1 MPPKRDNQETIN
13 GDLSS
18 QITAAVN
25 AALEAHLA
33 PMRQELLAVRD
44 SNSNST
50 EHIGGRI
57 DSLETLFAK
66 FLHSQNNPQPPQGAV
81 VSPSGADTG
90 LSGSGMGGPTAKTP
104 PRRNLEQPFQ
114 DFRSNMGTGRDD
126 TSNTNYHCKL
136 PKLTFSSFNGSD
148 VLTSEEDYEFYFDV
162 FQTPEM
168 YKTRMAT
175 THFGGDAR
183 EWYRGF
189 KMDNPHP
196 PWPILVDE
204 VRSRFSENASDNPL
218 EEFRKVIHLGKIDEY
233 IRNFEKVKSRLMS
246 STKVKDSNFY
256 LLAFLS
262 GLRDEVRYS
271 VEMCG
276 PSCLTQ
282 AYKFAR
288 QAELSVEGQEKRNR
302 TIARPILPIPTASKF
317 LKGPE
322 NFDRKQTLCLP
333 PPVKQA
339 TVPPDDTRMT
349 FEHMRKL
356 GLCYWCGEKY
366 HQGHKCQKK
375 KLHLL
380 EAAEVEEGECS
391 TDIENKVDFHIQEM
405 AEEGYEQANISMCS
419 SQGMEG
425 TQTLKFK
432 GVIKQL
438 PILALIDSGSTHS
451 FIHPSVVHLI
461 ELPTIP
467 SPPMLVKTAS
477 GSKLLSD
484 LKCQT
489 LQFTLQNHQF
499 EGEFRV
505 LEVQGYDIILGMD
518 WIAMVGPV
526 IIDCV
531 QGLVKLK
538 QHGKEISLKVQNEVA
553 EVKLCQGELCISK
566 EQQKGSDIILA
577 LLFITQLDD
586 ANTCTP
592 STASQHHILP
602 PLQEVLDAFGVVF
615 SDPSSLPPVR
625 SIDHQIPLQSE
636 AVPVNIRPYRF
647 SHFQKLEI
655 EKIVEELLLSGYIRA
670 STSPF
675 ASPILLVKKKDQS
688 WRLCVDYRKLNDV
701 TVKNKFPI
709 PIIDDLLDEL
719 HGAKFFSKL
728 DLKSGYHQI
737 RMFEPDIP
745 KTAFRTHMGHY
756 EFTIMPFGLTNTPAT
771 FQALMN
777 SIFKPYLRK
786 FILVFFDD
794 ILVFSTSLEK
804 HKNHLATTLQ
814 ILQENQLFA
823 KLSKC
828 VIGATEVEYLGHIIS
843 ENGVATD
850 PSKVVA
856 MTDWPTPKTVKQLRG
871 FLGLT
876 GYYRKFIKRYGV
888 LSRPLT
894 DLLKK
899 DAFKWTDSA
908 QSAFLQLKSA
918 MCQAPVLALP
928 DFTKPFIV
936 ETDASQVGI
945 GAVLMQEKRPIAFF
959 SKGLGQKNQGAS
971 NVVADALSR
980 REGYTDTVSHLHSEL
995 HMVSEIVPHWVTD
1008 LLSSYEGD
1016 KWIASLKTKLSTDN
1030 AATHHLT
1037 EHQGSLV
1044 TYKRLKSLFY
1054 WPSMK
1059 EHVMEHVRNC
1069 ENCQLTKPE
1078 HTPLPGLLQPLPIP
1092 PEAWNSIG
1100 MDFIT
1105 GLPKSEG
1112 KEVLLIVVDRLTKY
1126 GHFLPLAHPY
1136 SAATVAQVFLDN
1148 IYKLH
1153 GLPVSIVSNR
1163 DPVFTSQFW
1172 KELMRKL
1179 GMQLNMSTSY
1189 HPQTDGQVERVNQCV
1204 EAYLR
1209 SMVFQQQKKW
1219 VRWVPLAEY
1228 WYNTNFHSSLHTTPF
1243 KALYGYD
1250 PPVLALGSAPKSSI
1264 ESVNELLRLRQ
1275 QMLMDLKS
1283 QLAKAQDRMKSLQIQ
1298 RGVRDIL
1305 TKEIGFI

>member
-1 MPPKRDNQETIN
+1 
-13 GDLSS
+13 
-18 QITAAVN
+18 
-25 AALEAHLA
+25 
-33 PMRQELLAVRD
+33 
-44 SNSNST
+44 
-50 EHIGGRI
+50 
-57 DSLETLFAK
+57 
-66 FLHSQNNPQPPQGAV
+66 
-81 VSPSGADTG
+81 
-90 LSGSGMGGPTAKTP
+90 
-104 PRRNLEQPFQ
+104 
-114 DFRSNMGTGRDD
+114 
-126 TSNTNYHCKL
+126 
-136 PKLTFSSFNGSD
+136 
-148 VLTSEEDYEFYFDV
+148 
-162 FQTPEM
+162 
-168 YKTRMAT
+168 
-175 THFGGDAR
+175 
-183 EWYRGF
+183 
-189 KMDNPHP
+189 
-196 PWPILVDE
+196 
-204 VRSRFSENASDNPL
+204 
-218 EEFRKVIHLGKIDEY
+218 
-233 IRNFEKVKSRLMS
+233 
-246 STKVKDSNFY
+246 
-256 LLAFLS
+256 
-262 GLRDEVRYS
+262 
-271 VEMCG
+271 MCG

-282 AYKFAR
+282 AYKIAR

-302 TIARPILPIPTASKF
+302 TIARPNLPIPTAPKF

-322 NFDRKQTLCLP
+322 NFDRKQTLYLP

-339 TVPPDDTRMT
+339 TVPSDNTRMT

-366 HQGHKCQKK
+366 RQGHKCQKK

-380 EAAEVEEGECS
+380 EATEVEEGECS
-391 TDIENKVDFHIQEM
+391 TNIENKVDFHIQEM
-405 AEEGYEQANISMCS
+405 AEEGYEQADISMCS
-419 SQGMEG
+419 PQGMEG

-489 LQFTLQNHQF
+489 LQFTLHNHQF

-538 QHGKEISLKVQNEVA
+538 HHGKEISLKVQNEVA
-553 EVKLCQGELCISK
+553 EVKLCLGELCISK

-577 LLFITQLDD
+577 QLFITQLDD
-586 ANTCTP
+586 ANTCTS

-602 PLQEVLDAFGVVF
+602 PLQEVLDAFSVVF

-625 SIDHQIPLQSE
+625 SIDHQIPLQFE

-675 ASPILLVKKKDQS
+675 VSPILLVKKKDQS

-756 EFTIMPFGLTNTPAT
+756 EFTVMPFGLTNAPAT

-786 FILVFFDD
+786 FILIFFDD
-794 ILVFSTSLEK
+794 ILVFSTSLEE

-814 ILQENQLFA
+814 ILQKNQLFA

-843 ENGVATD
+843 ENGVSID
-850 PSKVVA
+850 PSKVVS

-876 GYYRKFIKRYGV
+876 GYYRKFIKGYGV

-936 ETDASQVGI
+936 ETDASQMGI

-980 REGYTDTVSHLHSEL
+980 REGYTDTVSPLHSEL
-995 HMVSEIVPHWVTD
+995 HMVSEIVPQWVTD

-1016 KWIASLKTKLSTDN
+1016 NWIASLKTKLSTDN

-1136 SAATVAQVFLDN
+1136 SAATVAQ
-1148 IYKLH
+1148 
-1153 GLPVSIVSNR
+1153 
-1163 DPVFTSQFW
+1163 T
-1172 KELMRKL
+1172 
-1179 GMQLNMSTSY
+1179 
-1189 HPQTDGQVERVNQCV
+1189 QTANV
-1204 EAYLR
+1204 
-1209 SMVFQQQKKW
+1209 
-1219 VRWVPLAEY
+1219 
-1228 WYNTNFHSSLHTTPF
+1228 
-1243 KALYGYD
+1243 
-1250 PPVLALGSAPKSSI
+1250 
-1264 ESVNELLRLRQ
+1264 
-1275 QMLMDLKS
+1275 MDLKS
-1283 QLAKAQDRMKSLQIQ
+1283 QLAKAQDRMKKFADSKRSERHFNKGDWVYLKLQPYRQLSVSGTQHNKLSPKFYGPYEILEKVGPVAYKLHLPAASSIHPVVHVFQLKARVGSGQAVAPQLPLMGHTAPSLHLPAAILARRLIKRRNAPIPQIFVQ
-1298 RGVRDIL
+1298 WQDLPPEEASWEDYDVIKQKFPTAILEDKDNFNGGGMSDSTVDLEVTVGTIDLVNASGESSKRSKEEPFKEGVTSGDPHELNKRR
-1305 TKEIGFI
+1305 